1 MNYSHV
7 HIVLNHFP
15 TIGTV
20 FGLGA
25 FAYSVWKKDQEIQNM
40 SFVIFLAM
48 AMVAI
53 PTAITG
59 GAADLAIQE
68 RPGVNL
74 AMVELHR
81 DAAVGAFCVLMLTG
95 TFAWLALWQY
105 RRFRAPATWTVWTVL
120 GLAVI
125 TLGLMLRTGTLGG
138 EISHTEIRAAD
149 APEITAP
156 PEGQGGVATVLQE
169 WLAASWGFPMCET
182 LHFTGLALLMGV
194 TLLIN
199 FRLLGLLDELTF
211 SSVHRFLP
219 MGILGFGMTM
229 ISGMLMFNSDIPR
242 YAELTAFFLKMVLT
256 MIAGISV
263 LYVTIFDDTWNLG
276 EGVRTER
283 RHKVFA
289 VSTTLLWF
297 GIMWIGRMLPS
308 LGSGN

>member
-1 MNYSHV
+1 MNYAHV

-25 FAYSVWKKDQEIQNM
+25 LAYSVWKKDREIQNM

-59 GAADLAIQE
+59 GAADIAIQE

-74 AMVELHR
+74 AMIELHR
-81 DAAVGAFCVLMLTG
+81 DAAIGAFCVLMLTG
-95 TFAWLALWQY
+95 TFAWLGLWQV
-105 RRFRAPATWTVWTVL
+105 RRFRAPAQWTVWTVA

-125 TLGLMLRTGTLGG
+125 TLALMMRTGTLGG
-138 EISHTEIRAAD
+138 EISHAEIRAAD
-149 APEITAP
+149 APEVTAP
-156 PEGQGGVATVLQE
+156 PEGQEGVAFFLE
-169 WLAASWGFPMCET
+169 DWLAASWGFPACET

-194 TLLIN
+194 TLLVN
-199 FRLLGLLDELTF
+199 LRLLGLLNDLTF

-219 MGILGFGMTM
+219 LGILGFGMTM
-229 ISGMLMFNSDIPR
+229 ISGMLMFNSDIGR
-242 YAELTAFFLKMVLT
+242 YAELSAFFLKMVLT
-256 MIAGISV
+256 AVAGISV
-263 LYVTIFDDTWNLG
+263 LYVTTFDDTWTLG
-276 EGVRTER
+276 EGARTAL
-283 RHKVFA
+283 RHKIFA
-289 VSTTLLWF
+289 VSTTLLWM
-297 GIMWIGRMLPS
+297 GIMWIGRMLPA

>member
-15 TIGTV
+15 TLGTV
-20 FGLGA
+20 FGLAA
-25 FAYSVWKKDQEIQNM
+25 FAYSVWKKDQEVQNL

-74 AMVELHR
+74 AMIELHR
-81 DAAVGAFCVLMLTG
+81 DAAVTAFCVLMLTG

-105 RRFRAPATWTVWTVL
+105 RRWRTPAQWTVWTVAV
-120 GLAVI
+120 LAVI
-125 TLGLMLRTGTLGG
+125 TTGLMMRTGTLGG
-138 EISHTEIRAAD
+138 EISHPEIRAAD
-149 APEITAP
+149 APEISAP
-156 PEGQGGVATVLQE
+156 PEGQEGVAYALQD
-169 WLAASWGFPMCET
+169 WLAASWGFPACET

-199 FRLLGLLDELTF
+199 FRLLGLFNELTF
-211 SSVHRFLP
+211 ASLHRLLP

-242 YAELTAFFLKMVLT
+242 YAELPVFFLKMVMT
-256 MIAGISV
+256 TVAGISV
-263 LYVTIFDDTWNLG
+263 LYVTAFDDTWTLV
-276 EGVRTER
+276 EGARAEL
-283 RHKVFA
+283 RHKIFA
-289 VSTTLLWF
+289 VSTTILWM
-297 GIMWIGRMLPS
+297 GIMWIGRMLPA

>member
-1 MNYSHV
+1 MNYAHL

-25 FAYSVWKKDQEIQNM
+25 FAYSIWKKDREILNM
-40 SFVIFLAM
+40 SFVVFLVM

-59 GAADLAIQE
+59 GAADIAIQE

-81 DAAVGAFCVLMLTG
+81 DAAIGAFCLLMLTG

-105 RRFRAPATWTVWTVL
+105 RRYRAPSTWTVWTV
-120 GLAVI
+120 GMLAVI
-125 TLGLMLRTGTLGG
+125 TLALMLRTGTLGG
-138 EISHTEIRAAD
+138 EISHPEIRVAG
-149 APEITAP
+149 APEVTAP
-156 PEGQGGVATVLQE
+156 PEGQEGVAQYLQS
-169 WLAASWGFPMCET
+169 WLALSWGFPACET

-199 FRLLGLLDELTF
+199 FRLLGVLDELTF

-219 MGILGFGMTM
+219 LGILGFGMTM
-229 ISGMLMFNSDIPR
+229 ISGMLMFNSDIGR
-242 YAELTAFFLKMVLT
+242 YAELTAFVVKMLLT
-256 MIAGISV
+256 VVAGLSV
-263 LYVTIFDDTWNLG
+263 LYVTTFDDTWTLG
-276 EGVRTER
+276 EGVRTEL

-289 VSTTLLWF
+289 VSTTLLWL
-297 GIMWIGRMLPS
+297 GIMWIGRMLPA